1 MNKKE
6 EMPVARVQMCCVI
19 KAYFKEDDHRK
30 EKRPNLLFQVRI
42 LDQNDCCICGHTRG
56 INAERWSALYLW
68 NSWGKGRLWCIFG
81 YINDDMKFVN
91 WPILLGKTVSSSS
104 IFCAQFIK
112 ASTYSGAGSFVGRRN
127 FAPSSQRYSYLCKY
141 AYSVTSLIYAVK
153 WYEPR
158 ASRHHWTLS
167 QQRNTPRL
175 EWKRDHALGD

>member
-127 FAPSSQRYSYLCKY
+127 FAPSSQRYSYLCNMH
-141 AYSVTSLIYAVK
+141 IQ
-153 WYEPR
+153 R
-158 ASRHHWTLS
+158 QTLYMQS
-167 QQRNTPRL
+167 NDTNRGPADITGHCHNRGTH
-175 EWKRDHALGD
+175 RD